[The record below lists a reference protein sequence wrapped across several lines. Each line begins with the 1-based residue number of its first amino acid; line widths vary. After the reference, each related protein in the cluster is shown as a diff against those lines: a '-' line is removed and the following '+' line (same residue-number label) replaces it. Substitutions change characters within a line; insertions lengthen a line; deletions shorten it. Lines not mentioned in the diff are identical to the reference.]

1 MHRIPNILS
10 SIRILLS
17 PVFLVLFF
25 QDEFLW
31 KAIGLAVYIIAAIT
45 DYFDGY
51 YARKYKTESDFGV
64 FLDPLAD
71 KFLTFSGFFVLPFI
85 DPVQFPWWA
94 IILIIIRDVIITLLR
109 VYTKRKKKL
118 MVTRTTAK
126 IKTTVQMV
134 FLYIGLAVGLF
145 QGVDFFAGDWVRYIL
160 STNILLYLMIFVTFV
175 TVYSGIEYI
184 YVNRSIFKSKASETT

>member
-25 QDEFLW
+25 QDEFLL

-85 DPVQFPWWA
+85 DPIQFPWWA

-118 MVTRTTAK
+118 MVTRTIAK

-145 QGVDFFAGDWVRYIL
+145 QNVDFFAGDWVRYIL
-160 STNILLYLMIFVTFV
+160 STNILLYLMLFVTFV
-175 TVYSGIEYI
+175 TVYSGIEYV

>member
-10 SIRILLS
+10 SVRILLS
-17 PVFLVLFF
+17 PVFLILFF
-25 QDEFLW
+25 QDEFLL

-94 IILIIIRDVIITLLR
+94 IILIVIRDIVITLLR
-109 VYTKRKKKL
+109 IYTKRKKKL
-118 MVTRTTAK
+118 MVTRATAK

-145 QGVDFFAGDWVRYIL
+145 KNVEFFVGDWVRYIL
-160 STNILLYLMIFVTFV
+160 NTNILLYLMIFVTFV
-175 TVYSGIEYI
+175 TVYSGIEYL
-184 YVNRSIFKSKASETT
+184 YVNRGIFKMKASEDS

>member
-94 IILIIIRDVIITLLR
+94 IILIIID
-109 VYTKRKKKL
+109 RKS
-118 MVTRTTAK
+118 V
-126 IKTTVQMV
+126 V
-134 FLYIGLAVGLF
+134 
-145 QGVDFFAGDWVRYIL
+145 
-160 STNILLYLMIFVTFV
+160 
-175 TVYSGIEYI
+175 
-184 YVNRSIFKSKASETT
+184 